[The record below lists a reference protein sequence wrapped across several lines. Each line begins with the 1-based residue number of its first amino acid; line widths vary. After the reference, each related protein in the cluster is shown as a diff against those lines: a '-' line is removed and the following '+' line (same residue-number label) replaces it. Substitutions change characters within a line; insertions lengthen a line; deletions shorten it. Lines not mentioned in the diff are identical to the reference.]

1 MNCFDLFKMI
11 FYVFDNEYNNGSKE
25 IGDLC
30 SSMNPFLFE
39 GEGSAVPDL
48 YEDFKK
54 EFATKFNDKCTV
66 EQGYEYGKLYAKK
79 IKIKAAEKAFENIT
93 LEDWKSAY
101 KDMN

>member
-1 MNCFDLFKMI
+1 MKT
-11 FYVFDNEYNNGSKE
+11 S
-25 IGDLC
+25 
-30 SSMNPFLFE
+30 
-39 GEGSAVPDL
+39 
-48 YEDFKK
+48 K

>member
-48 YEDFKK
+48 YEDFKRV
-54 EFATKFNDKCTV
+54 C
-66 EQGYEYGKLYAKK
+66 Y
-79 IKIKAAEKAFENIT
+79 
-93 LEDWKSAY
+93 
-101 KDMN
+101 